1 MHDVNY
7 TVEGEM
13 KKSVHEGKTR
23 IRESLRSQSM
33 TSKLESRRDEEAK
46 EDAVDTRSRQEEGA
60 LSLIHISEPTRR

>member
-1 MHDVNY
+1 MEDEEGGVCFKTHSRETKKPVHDVNY

-33 TSKLESRRDEEAK
+33 TSKLESRRA
-46 EDAVDTRSRQEEGA
+46 
-60 LSLIHISEPTRR
+60 